1 MKKILL
7 SLILFSQ
14 LALSYDVNSISKL
27 KPVWQ
32 DFAFTL
38 NHQVSLMAGFG
49 RVDSYLCLVNN
60 TDYENYGNSKDS
72 NGTSIGYVAKLD
84 EASCGQV
91 PIAITYLYCTAIISI
106 AIFFIDPISKPRWN
120 IIPAI
125 CLLFIY
131 ASVINSVT
139 IFIDISV

>member
-1 MKKILL
+1 MKKILF

-49 RVDSYLCLVNN
+49 SVDAYLCLVKN
-60 TDYENYGNSKDS
+60 TDYQNYS
-72 NGTSIGYVAKLD
+72 NLKELS
-84 EASCGQV
+84 
-91 PIAITYLYCTAIISI
+91 
-106 AIFFIDPISKPRWN
+106 F
-120 IIPAI
+120 
-125 CLLFIY
+125 
-131 ASVINSVT
+131 
-139 IFIDISV
+139 